1 MTRILTKIPPLLLLT
16 CCVVPA
22 ADGFVS
28 LMPQR
33 DLSEHW
39 TVEGEAP
46 AEAWMLRDGSIATTG
61 QPNGF
66 LRSRK
71 KYRNFILHAD
81 WRFQPGWKAPKTGNE
96 WPNAG
101 FFIFAGPIQNGW
113 PTSLEVQ
120 GYFGEAGSLFGVR
133 GGRITGAKRG
143 PFVTDR
149 PAFGSWDHYV
159 VTAINGKV
167 TVELNGVVVNEG
179 TNAYPE
185 EGTVCLQSEGWPV
198 YYRNVEIK
206 ELP

>member
-1 MTRILTKIPPLLLLT
+1 MTTSRTKSLPFLLVLP
-16 CCVVPA
+16 CVALA

-28 LMPQR
+28 LMPKH

-39 TVEGEAP
+39 TVDGDAP
-46 AEAWMLRDGSIATTG
+46 AEAWMLRDGAIATTG

-66 LRSRK
+66 LRSKK
-71 KYRNFILHAD
+71 KYRNFILRAD
-81 WRFQPGWKAPKTGNE
+81 WRFQLGWKAPKTGNE

-101 FFIFAGPIQNGW
+101 FFIHAGPTQNGW

-133 GGRITGAKRG
+133 GGKISGAKRG

-149 PAFGSWDHYV
+149 PPFGAWDHYV
-159 VTAINGKV
+159 ITSINGKV

-179 TNAYPE
+179 SGAVPA
-185 EGTVCLQSEGWPV
+185 EGNVCLQSEGWPV